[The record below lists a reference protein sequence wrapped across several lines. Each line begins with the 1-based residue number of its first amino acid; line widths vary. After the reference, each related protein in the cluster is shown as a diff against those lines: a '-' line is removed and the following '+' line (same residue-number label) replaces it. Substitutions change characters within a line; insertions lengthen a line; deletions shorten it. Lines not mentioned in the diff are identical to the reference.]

1 MQTLPMII
9 RIKTSLFFICSF
21 LFYTCVNK
29 NEREINLTGSG
40 AKQWF
45 VKKRYGVIFEH
56 PKEMYIFYSNGK
68 CEFYSI
74 WDGQKIN
81 APFGDV
87 EVEKTWEIKQDSLI
101 TILSDDYK
109 IINLKEDFF
118 EIAQFK
124 NFRDSILMISDT
136 TYHQ

>member
-1 MQTLPMII
+1 MQTLLMII
-9 RIKTSLFFICSF
+9 RIKASLFFICSF
-21 LFYTCVNK
+21 LFCTCINK

-40 AKQWF
+40 TKEWF
-45 VKKRYGVIFEH
+45 VKKRYGVIFEY

-81 APFGDV
+81 PPFVDV
-87 EVEKTWEIKQDSLI
+87 EVDKTWVVKQDSLI

-109 IINLKEDFF
+109 IINLKENIL
-118 EIAQFK
+118 EIVQLK

-136 TYHQ
+136 TYHH